1 MRKGSKYPNKKQPS
15 GYKWLS
21 HREFVAIEDLLKE
34 CVGRESVNDLRVYND
49 IAIAAMINEM
59 GIPISQED
67 VCHHRYKLGI
77 PGGPTRL
84 RNLLK
89 MRATNGKMETNRT

>member
-1 MRKGSKYPNKKQPS
+1 MKKGSRYHGKRQPS
-15 GYKWLS
+15 GHKWFT
-21 HREFVAIEDLLKE
+21 HREFVAIEDLITE
-34 CVGRESVNDLRVYND
+34 RVGRENVEDMRVYTD
-49 IAIAAMINEM
+49 LALAALLQDR

-89 MRATNGKMETNRT
+89 QRATNGNAR